1 MVIERKINTVSVRMR
16 SLHPLDHALELLHFG
31 FRGLTI
37 KADQFLATHDLSRV
51 HHRVLY
57 IIARADEINVGDLAM
72 TLGVSKQA
80 LHRPLKHLLDQDL
93 VCSSRSPERH
103 RFKLLALTEMGRT
116 VEQTA
121 TELERQTLY
130 QALRNVGVE
139 GQEAWTSVMV
149 SLADN
154 LN

>member
-1 MVIERKINTVSVRMR
+1 MVIEKRTNTASARMR

-37 KADQFLATHDLSRV
+37 KADEFLATHDLSRV
-51 HHRVLY
+51 HHRILY
-57 IIARADEINVGDLAM
+57 IIARTDEINVGDLAM

-80 LHRPLKHLLDQDL
+80 LHRPLKALLDQDL
-93 VCSSRSPERH
+93 VCFSRAPERH
-103 RFKLLALTEMGRT
+103 RFKLLALTDTGRT

-121 TELERQTLY
+121 TELERQTLQ
-130 QALRNVGVE
+130 QAFGKVGVE
-139 GQEAWTSVMV
+139 GQAAWTSVMT

>member
-1 MVIERKINTVSVRMR
+1 MVIEKKINKASVRMK

-37 KADQFLATHDLSRV
+37 KADKFLAMRDLSRM

-57 IIARADEINVGDLAM
+57 VIARADEINVGSLAM

-80 LHRPLKHLLDQDL
+80 LHRPLKHLIDQDL
-93 VCSSRSPERH
+93 VYSSRSPEHH
-103 RFKLLALTEMGRT
+103 RFKLLTLTEVGRA
-116 VEQTA
+116 VEHTA
-121 TELERQTLY
+121 TELERQTLH
-130 QALRNVGVE
+130 QAFDDVGVE
-139 GQEAWTSVMV
+139 GQEAWTSVMA